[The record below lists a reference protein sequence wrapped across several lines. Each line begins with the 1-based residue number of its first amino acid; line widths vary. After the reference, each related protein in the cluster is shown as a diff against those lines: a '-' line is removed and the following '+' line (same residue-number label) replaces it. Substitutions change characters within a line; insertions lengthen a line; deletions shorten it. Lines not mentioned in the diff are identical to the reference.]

1 MVRRLGQ
8 ITMTDFNVFVSVG
21 ATATD
26 EQEAFVRAVE
36 TRLHAEGLN
45 PCTVG
50 RNTFS
55 YEAPLKTAVGL
66 MDKCCGT
73 VVIALERI
81 YFPAGTE
88 KRGGPGEALLKEVKL
103 PTPWNQIEA
112 AMAQARG
119 HPLLVI
125 AESGLK
131 SEGLLEAGY
140 DWYVL
145 RMKPEPASLNT
156 AEFNG
161 VFAAWKQ
168 KIMQS
173 PPRQLPQG
181 GKVAVTDLTIR
192 DLVKSMKPG
201 QLWALL
207 GAAVVLIAGAFTV
220 GTKLAGL
227 H

>member
-1 MVRRLGQ
+1 
-8 ITMTDFNVFVSVG
+8 MTDFNVFVSVG

-36 TRLHAEGLN
+36 TRLQAEGLN
-45 PCTVG
+45 PRTVG

-73 VVIALERI
+73 VVIALERM
-81 YFPAGTE
+81 YFQGGIE
-88 KRGGPGEALLKEVKL
+88 KRGGPRETQLKEVKL
-103 PTPWNQIEA
+103 PTSWNQIEA
-112 AMAQARG
+112 AMAQSRG

-125 AESGLK
+125 AEIGLK
-131 SEGLLEAGY
+131 SEGLLEAGF

-145 RMKPEPASLNT
+145 RVKPESASLNT

-161 VFAAWKQ
+161 ALAAWKE

-173 PPRQLPQG
+173 PPRQPPPG
-181 GKVAVTDLTIR
+181 PGKVSVTDLTIG
-192 DLVKSMKPG
+192 DLLKSMKPG
-201 QLWALL
+201 QLWGLL
-207 GAAVVLIAGAFTV
+207 GAIALLIAGAFTV